1 MNCVAARSAAAN
13 RSPAGSCARSRVHN
27 NKRTT
32 AHEARRFRPLSGACV
47 ASGNQGD
54 KGTSIA
60 LSPVQRRQRSDVRS
74 LSPGVSLE
82 REEPTLELDC
92 AGRTNKPSRS
102 RGNFGGPTP
111 ETPSSGRPR
120 EARDGPSPAAPR
132 LAAPL
137 APAGPNPET
146 RPCDLTSPRTST
158 AGEDLEVDLKE
169 RRGPTSRTSPND
181 LLYNAGCQLSSSTA
195 PG

>member
-1 MNCVAARSAAAN
+1 M
-13 RSPAGSCARSRVHN
+13 HN

-92 AGRTNKPSRS
+92 AGRTNVKASEKSEQTPPGRS
-102 RGNFGGPTP
+102 RP
-111 ETPSSGRPR
+111 EVAETLGDPLRRRP
-120 EARDGPSPAAPR
+120 A
-132 LAAPL
+132 LADPVKRGMVQAPL
-137 APAGPNPET
+137 
-146 RPCDLTSPRTST
+146 
-158 AGEDLEVDLKE
+158 
-169 RRGPTSRTSPND
+169 RRASLLVSCSRAAKPW
-181 LLYNAGCQLSSSTA
+181 LLRDQILRQGLAI
-195 PG
+195 